1 MKYEDLTPYQ
11 RAVILNGC
19 GGKGSIIRPPYGLFF
34 ESSCN
39 KHDFSYWVGGTEEDR
54 IKADIGFFRAMLEDC
69 QRFTGTTKT
78 KYIVWAHVYF
88 MAVRAFGSKYFNY
101 TDTPRTERDLF
112 NIETQGSTNGKR

>member
-54 IKADIGFFRAMLEDC
+54 INADIGFLRAMLKDC
-69 QRFTGTTKT
+69 EWFTGATKI
-78 KYIVWAHVYF
+78 KYVIWAHIYF
-88 MAVRAFGSKYFNY
+88 MAVRAFGSKYFFY
-101 TDTPRTERDLF
+101 TDDPMTERDLLR
-112 NIETQGSTNGKR
+112 EVSDG